1 MLIFLN
7 PFILFQ
13 LLRDSKTFV
22 KFSCGQ
28 MQLLKGTY
36 SYCRHISST
45 AVKYSSDVKA
55 ISISKLR
62 KCFQDFGN
70 KGLHLDISC

>member
-7 PFILFQ
+7 PFILFP

-36 SYCRHISST
+36 SYWRHISST

-55 ISISKLR
+55 ILISKLR
-62 KCFQDFGN
+62 KCLQDFGN

>member
-7 PFILFQ
+7 PFIFFPTTQRLEN
-13 LLRDSKTFV
+13 
-22 KFSCGQ
+22 FSCGQ

-55 ISISKLR
+55 ILISKLR